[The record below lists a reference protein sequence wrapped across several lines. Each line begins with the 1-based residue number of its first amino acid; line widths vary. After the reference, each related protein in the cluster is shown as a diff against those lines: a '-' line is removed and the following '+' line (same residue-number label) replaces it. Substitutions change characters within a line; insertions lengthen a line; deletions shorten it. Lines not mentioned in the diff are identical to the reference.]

1 VVDSSAS
8 GFLPAEVIRVPPS
21 AEAFDVHRALF
32 SALAAAGTFPALRRG
47 GLIDSG
53 EATLQ
58 GWPPVRVLRLLAAKW
73 KHVAAAAR
81 TKGAGQAGG
90 RADRAAVGLRWRLEG
105 FSSRAVD
112 LSFAFD

>member
-1 VVDSSAS
+1 VTSAPVVVVDSSEGA
-8 GFLPAEVIRVPPS
+8 GFLPAEVIFVPPS

-32 SALAAAGTFPALRRG
+32 AALAAAGTFPALRRG

-81 TKGAGQAGG
+81 TKDAGKELG
-90 RADRAAVGLRWRLEG
+90 RMSRVAVGMRQDQRAA
-105 FSSRAVD
+105 
-112 LSFAFD
+112 